1 MKKRMG
7 RNNLGKEKAVMI
19 ASSVLILGALTV
31 TGIYVRKGDQK
42 EEDHGY
48 SIDLESLEQGMEDIP
63 EEEILVIG
71 DDDLDADP
79 DALEADSGSVD
90 NGYKDAG
97 LVEKEKQHGKTMTAM
112 DISEYE
118 PSQKD
123 DAPTPKVEEMETRE
137 AAGFEEQEE
146 ASEAISMGFQPELNF
161 NENSKLEIPFVGNVV
176 LNYSADKSIYF
187 PTLKQYKVNPAIM
200 LGASEGSFV
209 TAGAEGLVKKV
220 YDSPVTGKTVVMD
233 LGNGYELSYG
243 QLKNV
248 AVSEGNYVKTGDPLG
263 EVAAPTRYFSE
274 EGTHLYM
281 KLTKDGIPQNPIG

>member
-63 EEEILVIG
+63 EEEILVVG

-90 NGYKDAG
+90 NGYKDLG
-97 LVEKEKQHGKTMTAM
+97 LEEKEKQHGKTMTAM

-123 DAPTPKVEEMETRE
+123 DVPTPKVEEIEVQE
-137 AAGFEEQEE
+137 AAKLEEQEE
-146 ASEAISMGFQPELNF
+146 ASEAISMGFQPELDF
-161 NENSKLEIPFVGNVV
+161 NENSKLAIPFVGDIV

-187 PTLKQYKVNPAIM
+187 PTLKQYKVNPAVM
-200 LGASEGSFV
+200 LGAAEGSSV
-209 TAGAEGLVKKV
+209 TAGAEGLVKRI

-248 AVSEGNYVKTGDPLG
+248 VVSEGNYVKTGDALG
-263 EVAAPTRYFSE
+263 EVASPTRYFSE
-274 EGTHLYM
+274 EGAHLYM
-281 KLTKDGIPQNPIG
+281 KLTKEGIPQNPLG